1 MRKDM
6 DIQQDVFDELKWD
19 ASVGGAEIAVAV
31 KDGVVTLAGR
41 VGTYAQKFAAER
53 AAERVSGVKAV
64 AEDLQVKLPSTFERT
79 DTEIAHA
86 AVNVLKWDAEVPD
99 DRIKMK
105 VEDGWITLEGSVDWY
120 YQKSAAERA
129 VRYLTGVKGVT
140 NLVSVKGKVVSP
152 YEVGVRIKEALRRT
166 AELDAQKIHVEAADG
181 RVTLKGTVRSWAE
194 RQDAERAAWNAPG
207 VTAVDDRLAI
217 AL

>member
-1 MRKDM
+1 MRKDR
-6 DIQQDVFDELKWD
+6 DIQRDVLDELKWD

-31 KDGVVTLAGR
+31 KDGVVTLAGH
-41 VGTYAQKFAAER
+41 VGTYAQKYAAER

-64 AEDLQVKLPSTFERT
+64 AEDVKVKLPSIFERN

-86 AVNVLKWDAEVPD
+86 AVNVLKWNAEVPD

-120 YQKSAAERA
+120 YQRTAAERA

-140 NLVSVKGKVVSP
+140 NLVSVKAKLVSP
-152 YEVGVRIKEALRRT
+152 YEVSEKIKDALRRT

-207 VTAVDDRLAI
+207 VTNVDDKLAI
-217 AL
+217 AF